1 MQPTDKATLA
11 QMGWVL
17 KEFAEGE
24 RGLRLFGK
32 LYEVACRGRRPSVTR
47 VVNTLFAAEDGHLFC
62 LVAGRTA
69 AIGAWGL
76 ALAISSATS
85 AEMSSSAEAGLAVSA
100 SISFVPRSRAQ
111 IWCAS
116 PADEKRAPACRRG
129 QANTIFR
136 QVPAP
141 ISSASRA

>member
-76 ALAISSATS
+76 ALAISTQ
-85 AEMSSSAEAGLAVSA
+85 
-100 SISFVPRSRAQ
+100 PR
-111 IWCAS
+111 
-116 PADEKRAPACRRG
+116 PKCRHR
-129 QANTIFR
+129 
-136 QVPAP
+136 PKLDWL
-141 ISSASRA
+141 